1 MLFTKRTVITIT
13 SAILL
18 LHIEA
23 MHGLK
28 KRDIYKYL
36 SILHVNKEKILR
48 NKRENSQGI
57 PTLSEKGP
65 KNKVKWRKHHLNL
78 ISLLQPYLL

>member
-1 MLFTKRTVITIT
+1 MLITKRTVITIT

-36 SILHVNKEKILR
+36 SILHVNKEK
-48 NKRENSQGI
+48 
-57 PTLSEKGP
+57 
-65 KNKVKWRKHHLNL
+65 
-78 ISLLQPYLL
+78 Y